1 MARPRSEGSTGSAGS
16 TGGPTG
22 SGTGSG
28 TRSGARAAAAPA
40 AKDGATGSIPAP
52 RAGGRAEARKAAQ
65 SQGRGGRGG
74 QGGDGGQGGG
84 SGHRRSGGRG
94 KKPERNVKK
103 IVGWTAVGALVL
115 IAGTGGAIY
124 FKLSGN
130 IKTFDSDAVSKDRP
144 PEATADAN
152 GNKPVNILLIG
163 SDSRGGGNSDLGGG
177 NSEGARSD
185 TTILL
190 HVYADHKNAIGVSI
204 PRNTLAVIPPCKLP
218 NGKWTKEQ
226 KGDDVLFNAA
236 FETGGSPEGNPAC
249 TQNTVEKLTGIRVD
263 HTIVVDFSG
272 FSSMT
277 KAVGGVEVCLPKAI
291 YEGDINPNLNKKGA
305 QVLPVGKQK
314 VDGQKA
320 LDYVRLRHGI
330 GDGSDIGRMK
340 RQQAF
345 MSSMISTV
353 KKQGLDPTTLLPL
366 ADAATKSLRVDEGL
380 NSVDKLMSLALSLKG
395 IDMHDLKFVTPP
407 WRYHGANLD
416 LVKPDA
422 DKLWEAI
429 RADHTLDGKDATGQQ
444 PDAPAAAP
452 ETPAVPTPAAPTT
465 TAPPTTAAVTTPVKV
480 AVYNGTTVNGLAGKA
495 SEALKAAKFTVT
507 GTMTAKSTNKA
518 TTTIEYGAGQKA
530 NAEKVAA
537 LFPGATLAA
546 SSAAGISV
554 VLGKDYADA
563 NGGAAASGAP
573 AATPTAP
580 APLPTSVTEEA
591 RSADDDICANTTY
604 GSGG

>member
-1 MARPRSEGSTGSAGS
+1 
-16 TGGPTG
+16 
-22 SGTGSG
+22 
-28 TRSGARAAAAPA
+28 
-40 AKDGATGSIPAP
+40 
-52 RAGGRAEARKAAQ
+52 GRAEARRAAQ
-65 SQGRGGRGG
+65 SKGRGG
-74 QGGDGGQGGG
+74 QGGDGGSNGQ
-84 SGHRRSGGRG
+84 GHRRSGGRG

-103 IVGWTAVGALVL
+103 VVGWTAVGALVL

-124 FKLSGN
+124 FKLNGN
-130 IKTFDSDAVSKDRP
+130 IKTIDSDALSKERP

-163 SDSRGGGNSDLGGG
+163 SDSRGGTNSDLGGG
-177 NSEGARSD
+177 DTEGARSD

-204 PRNTLAVIPPCKLP
+204 PRNTLVTIPPCKLP

-226 KGDDVLFNAA
+226 KGKDVLFNAA
-236 FETGGSPEGNPAC
+236 FTVGESPDGNPAC

-263 HTIVVDFSG
+263 HTMVVDFSG
-272 FSSMT
+272 FAAMT
-277 KAVGGVEVCLPKAI
+277 KAVGGVEVCLPKDI
-291 YEGDINPNLNKKGA
+291 YQKDLNEKLPTKGSLVLKKG
-305 QVLPVGKQK
+305 QQK
-314 VDGQKA
+314 VEGQQA

-353 KKQGLDPTTLLPL
+353 KKKGLEPTTLLPL

-380 NSVDKLMSLALSLKG
+380 NTVDKLMSFALSLKN
-395 IDMHDLKFVTPP
+395 IDLHDLKFVTPP
-407 WRYHGANLD
+407 WRYNEANLD

-422 DKLWEAI
+422 DRLWEAI
-429 RADHTLDGKDATGQQ
+429 RADRTLDGKDATGEQ
-444 PDAPAAAP
+444 PDAPA
-452 ETPAVPTPAAPTT
+452 TPAPPATPEAPPTT
-465 TAPPTTAAVTTPVKV
+465 TAPAAPAVPAPPVKV
-480 AVYNGTTVNGLAGKA
+480 FNGTTANGLGAKAG
-495 SEALKAAKFTVT
+495 EALKAAQFTV
-507 GTMTAKSTNKA
+507 GSVAQAKNSNKL

-530 NAEKVAA
+530 NAEKVAE
-537 LFPGATLAA
+537 LFPGATLTPT
-546 SSAAGISV
+546 SAAGISV

-563 NGGAAASGAP
+563 NGGAAAAGATTPAAP
-573 AATPTAP
+573 AAP